1 MTSSAVILLL
11 VKEAK
16 QAATLLARDPREINL
31 LDITKAADPG
41 MLSNHVPGEGESGRA
56 IHDAWNQIHESLIKE
71 LSSITLDSLTTQT
84 PMFYI

>member
-1 MTSSAVILLL
+1 
-11 VKEAK
+11 
-16 QAATLLARDPREINL
+16 
-31 LDITKAADPG
+31 